1 MPSEK
6 PFLSF
11 GIDAQLLR
19 RVDDFRFTHH
29 FPSRAAAIKWL
40 LEAALDRGLQPE
52 KSENR

>member
-11 GIDAQLLR
+11 VIDEQSLR
-19 RVDDFRFTHH
+19 RVDDFRFTRR